1 MQNMPN
7 TFAQF
12 LHYKPFHSVIHY
24 YVDLSCFLVSG
35 PQITSPKVWWAL
47 NRRKRTTSLYALE
60 VKYGGPQARDRFVG
74 QCFKKV
80 QETHKTVSVE
90 HLDFRD
96 LFVPILSGEKILGCL
111 QAGAFAKKEITFE
124 VLAQSWKQLSGRA
137 VSPDLPE
144 FREFTRSLL
153 EIPVLDGPLTA
164 AFEESL
170 ELFAKLLTGSADAET
185 IGQRFQT
192 LLVEVFS
199 KNLPHSYFMDW
210 ALGKPTSESV
220 PPWSK
225 RIEEWDWVK
234 GEIGLTRT
242 PTTVLTVIPQRSER
256 TALDWTA
263 EVLRI
268 YRFQR
273 KAFLFAQTLPETVG
287 GKMDDYG
294 AVFVTSANPK
304 MPKLVQRKSIEET
317 ARKIRDFASKELGG
331 PVLVGV
337 GETETPGEPLN
348 PSYRQA
354 VLALHLWKGS
364 AKEILFFD
372 GGKKGLAFGGV
383 RELGIILD
391 DMNEAFQTAS
401 FSGLEVL
408 KDLFLKQAIQV
419 SFQNPHEIRWHFHYA
434 LNRLSETVGMRMD
447 LHPRQRRKLRED
459 TVRALEEAVTFQEI
473 VLAYQAVLSKLEREI
488 EKPFSVQRD
497 DSVEK
502 VREYL
507 DQHFKEP
514 LPIALLAKRA
524 GLSVST
530 FSRRFKKLTGLGL
543 EAYLQR
549 RRLDEAK
556 RLLKATRLPI
566 FRVAK
571 DCGFK
576 SNPHFIQL
584 FRKKIGQTPQAFR
597 KNLQQ
602 V

>member
-1 MQNMPN
+1 
-7 TFAQF
+7 
-12 LHYKPFHSVIHY
+12 
-24 YVDLSCFLVSG
+24 
-35 PQITSPKVWWAL
+35 
-47 NRRKRTTSLYALE
+47 
-60 VKYGGPQARDRFVG
+60 
-74 QCFKKV
+74 
-80 QETHKTVSVE
+80 
-90 HLDFRD
+90 
-96 LFVPILSGEKILGCL
+96 
-111 QAGAFAKKEITFE
+111 
-124 VLAQSWKQLSGRA
+124 
-137 VSPDLPE
+137 
-144 FREFTRSLL
+144 
-153 EIPVLDGPLTA
+153 
-164 AFEESL
+164 
-170 ELFAKLLTGSADAET
+170 
-185 IGQRFQT
+185 
-192 LLVEVFS
+192 
-199 KNLPHSYFMDW
+199 YFMDW
-210 ALGKPTSESV
+210 ALGRPTSESV

-225 RIEEWDWVK
+225 AIEQWAWVK
-234 GEIGLTRT
+234 GEIGVTRT
-242 PTTVLTVIPQRSER
+242 PTTVLTVIPQRSGR

-263 EVLRI
+263 EVLRT

-273 KAFLFAQTLPETVG
+273 RAFLFAQTLPETVG
-287 GKMDDYG
+287 GKLDDYG
-294 AVFVTSANPK
+294 AVFVTSADPK

-337 GETETPGEPLN
+337 GETVAPGEPLN

-364 AKEILFFD
+364 NQEILFFD
-372 GGKKGLAFGGV
+372 GGKKGLALGGV
-383 RELGIILD
+383 GELGLLLD
-391 DMNEAFQTAS
+391 DMNQAFQTAS

-434 LNRLSETVGMRMD
+434 LDRLSETAGVRMD

-459 TVRALEEAVTFQEI
+459 AARELEKAVTFQEI
-473 VLAYQAVLSKLEREI
+473 VLAYQAALSTLEREI
-488 EKPFSVQRD
+488 EKPFSAQRD
-497 DSVEK
+497 HSVEK

-507 DQHFKEP
+507 DRNFKEH
-514 LPIALLAKRA
+514 LPIIRLAKRA

-543 EAYLQR
+543 EAYLQK

-584 FRKKIGQTPQAFR
+584 FRKKNGMTPQAFR
-597 KNLQQ
+597 KNLQS

>member
-1 MQNMPN
+1 MKNALSS
-7 TFAQF
+7 FSQF
-12 LHYKPFHSVIHY
+12 LQYKPFHSVIHY

-60 VKYGGPQARDRFVG
+60 VKYGGPQARDRFVK
-74 QCFKKV
+74 QCFKKI
-80 QETHKTVSVE
+80 QETRKTVGVE
-90 HLDFRD
+90 HLEFKD
-96 LFVPILSGEKILGCL
+96 LFVPILAGEKILGCL

-124 VLAQSWKQLSGRA
+124 VLTKCWKQLSGRA

-153 EIPVLDGPLTA
+153 EIPVLDGPLST

-170 ELFAKLLTGSADAET
+170 ELFARLLTGSEDAET

-199 KNLPHSYFMDW
+199 KKLPHSYFMDW

-225 RIEEWDWVK
+225 RVEEWDWVK
-234 GEIGLTRT
+234 NEIGLTRT

-287 GKMDDYG
+287 GKMEDYG
-294 AVFVTSANPK
+294 AVFVTSADPK
-304 MPKLVQRKSIEET
+304 MPKLVQRKTIEET
-317 ARKIRDFASKELGG
+317 AKKIRDFASKELGG

-337 GETETPGEPLN
+337 GETEAPGEPLN

-364 AKEILFFD
+364 TKEILFFD

-383 RELGIILD
+383 RELGTILD

-434 LNRLSETVGMRMD
+434 LNRLSETVGIRMD

-459 TVRALEEAVTFQEI
+459 TARALEEAVTFQEI
-473 VLAYQAVLSKLEREI
+473 VLAYQSVLSKLEREI

-514 LPIALLAKRA
+514 LPITLLAKRA

-566 FRVAK
+566 FRIAK

-597 KNLQQ
+597 KSLQ
-602 V
+602 

>member
-1 MQNMPN
+1 MKNA
-7 TFAQF
+7 FSQF
-12 LHYKPFHSVIHY
+12 LQYKPFHSVIHY

-35 PQITSPKVWWAL
+35 PQTTSPKVWWAL

-60 VKYGGPQARDRFVG
+60 VKYGGPQARDRFIG

-80 QETHKTVSVE
+80 QETRKTVGVE
-90 HLDFRD
+90 HLGFKD
-96 LFVPILSGEKILGCL
+96 LFVPILDRERILGCL
-111 QAGAFAKKEITFE
+111 QAGAFAKNEITFE
-124 VLAQSWKQLSGRA
+124 TLSHCWKQLSGRT

-153 EIPVLDGPLTA
+153 EIPVLDGPLSL

-170 ELFAKLLTGSADAET
+170 ELFARLLTGSGDGET
-185 IGQRFQT
+185 IGRRFQT
-192 LLVEVFS
+192 LLVDIFS
-199 KNLPHSYFMDW
+199 KNLPHNYFMDW

-225 RIEEWDWVK
+225 KIEEWSWVK
-234 GEIGLTRT
+234 DEIGVTRT
-242 PTTVLTVIPQRSER
+242 PTTVVTVIPQRSGL

-273 KAFLFAQTLPETVG
+273 RAFLFAQTLPETVG
-287 GKMDDYG
+287 GKLDDYG
-294 AVFVTSANPK
+294 AVFVTSADPK
-304 MPKLVQRKSIEET
+304 MPKLVQRKNIEET
-317 ARKIRDFASKELGG
+317 ARKIRDFAAKELGG

-337 GETETPGEPLN
+337 GEMVAPGEPLN

-354 VLALHLWKGS
+354 VLALHLWKGA

-372 GGKKGLAFGGV
+372 GGKKGLAFGGL

-434 LNRLSETVGMRMD
+434 LDKLSETVGIRMD

-459 TVRALEEAVTFQEI
+459 AARVLEEAVTFQEI
-473 VLAYQAVLSKLEREI
+473 VLAYQTALSKLEREI
-488 EKPFSVQRD
+488 EKPFSAQRD
-497 DSVEK
+497 HSVEK

-514 LPIALLAKRA
+514 LPIVFLAKRA